1 MSNRQNILPRS
12 QEPIAV
18 GDLMRQLFI
27 VREDGSVDHDMLAAH
42 IFADEQNKQKK
53 DKIMNLES
61 INLETNLMADPR
73 IRRMVEDGKF
83 GLILLGMYTTL
94 RILVDEKGETGVSL
108 QYLESKTAHYGKRSL
123 FLKVLTAYDLFF
135 YDDLFM
141 IHSCPLQ
148 EASDSQD
155 PNPRAHTT
163 AAHTTA
169 AHTTAAHTTAAQ
181 TTAAQTTAAHTTAA
195 QTTAAQTT
203 AAHTTAAQTTAA
215 PDLSLKYNSKNNKE
229 NINERGGLTSP
240 EKMGLSPC
248 APLKKRFVAPTVEEV
263 KAYCLEKGYAIN
275 PQHFVDYYETRGW
288 CLSKGCH
295 MKDWRGAVRTWVNRN
310 NSSPA
315 FSAQAAQDAAVR
327 DTLKD
332 DSKAE
337 EIPPYDGYVPDS
349 APPRP
354 TATAVWSIAK
364 DAWIELYE
372 K

>member
-1 MSNRQNILPRS
+1 
-12 QEPIAV
+12 
-18 GDLMRQLFI
+18 
-27 VREDGSVDHDMLAAH
+27 
-42 IFADEQNKQKK
+42 
-53 DKIMNLES
+53 MNLES

-83 GLILLGMYTTL
+83 GLILLGMYTIL
-94 RILVDEKGETGVSL
+94 RILVDGKGETGVSL
-108 QYLESKTAHYGKRSL
+108 QYLESKTAHYGKRSM

-148 EASDSQD
+148 EASDSQE
-155 PNPRAHTT
+155 PNPR
-163 AAHTTA
+163 
-169 AHTTAAHTTAAQ
+169 
-181 TTAAQTTAAHTTAA
+181 AQTTAAHTTAA

-203 AAHTTAAQTTAA
+203 GAHTTAAQTTAAQTTAA
-215 PDLSLKYNSKNNKE
+215 PDLSLKYNSKNKE

-332 DSKAE
+332 DSKTE

>member
-1 MSNRQNILPRS
+1 
-12 QEPIAV
+12 
-18 GDLMRQLFI
+18 
-27 VREDGSVDHDMLAAH
+27 
-42 IFADEQNKQKK
+42 
-53 DKIMNLES
+53 MNLES
-61 INLETNLMADPR
+61 IHLETNLMADPR

-83 GLILLGMYTTL
+83 GLILLGMYTIL

-108 QYLESKTAHYGKRSL
+108 QYLESKTAHYGKRSM

-141 IHSCPLQ
+141 IHSCPLK
-148 EASDSQD
+148 EASDSQE

-169 AHTTAAHTTAAQ
+169 AHS
-181 TTAAQTTAAHTTAA
+181 
-195 QTTAAQTT
+195 T

-215 PDLSLKYNSKNNKE
+215 PELSLKYNSKNKE
-229 NINERGGLTSP
+229 NTNERGGLTSP
-240 EKMGLSPC
+240 ERMGLSPC

-263 KAYCLEKGYAIN
+263 KAYCLEKGYDIN

-315 FSAQAAQDAAVR
+315 FSAQTAQDATVR